1 MITPDTQVL
10 LAMHEASIR
19 RFGGAPGV
27 RDMRLV
33 ESAVGRVQTAIG
45 YNPDMDAA
53 EAAAMICHA
62 VMKNHA
68 FIDGNKRTGYG
79 ALVMTL
85 AANGYRLEASD
96 EEITDRMI
104 ATAAGHDGH
113 EPLAGWVRE
122 HMSADQTYQFLAD
135 HDSEAPAETLA
146 EEGPGF

>member
-1 MITPDTQVL
+1 MITPDTHVL

-33 ESAVGRVQTAIG
+33 ESAVGRVQTALG
-45 YNPDMDAA
+45 YNPEMDVA

-85 AANGYRLEASD
+85 AGNGYRLVAED
-96 EEITDRMI
+96 REITDMMI

-113 EPLAGWVRE
+113 EPLAAWVRDRMVPDETYRFLSE
-122 HMSADQTYQFLAD
+122 HDA
-135 HDSEAPAETLA
+135 EAPAE
-146 EEGPGF
+146 ESMSP